1 MSRKRKD
8 TATEDYL
15 FGGFRN
21 NTPRNR
27 KQLYETMFMR
37 TLTEFATN
45 RFKWTGLPDEVDKR
59 FLEMELFRSAL
70 VVFFYDDKDYGRY
83 FALRGSGAGRWNMYD
98 NPTTFTVTGNG
109 MINRTLS
116 SGASGDCVPIWANTL
131 RIPDWDLVLLQ
142 SSKLAEIER
151 TIEINLQAMR
161 KPFLFLVD
169 DTERVTFQN
178 MWRQLQEGQPAVFG
192 TKGFGDK
199 LDDKVKLFDMKIDK
213 DLVLNLQISK
223 SKIWNETMTY
233 LGIDNANQDKR
244 ERLVADEV
252 SANDSQI
259 SAARNASLNARQYAC
274 EIINKKYKLDIQC
287 EWNSDMDLTMTGGN
301 ELALGG
307 ISDNSNGIGGV
318 FK

>member
-1 MSRKRKD
+1 MSRNKRN
-8 TATEDYL
+8 ATEEYL
-15 FGGFRN
+15 YGGFRN
-21 NTPRNR
+21 NVPRNR

-59 FLEMELFRSAL
+59 FLEMELFRHAL
-70 VVFFYDDKDYGRY
+70 VVFFYDDKNFERY
-83 FALRGSGAGRWNMYD
+83 FALRGSGAGQWNMYD
-98 NPTTFTVTGNG
+98 NPTTYTVTGNA
-109 MINRTLS
+109 MINRQLKS
-116 SGASGDCVPIWANTL
+116 SECVPIWANTL

-161 KPFLFLVD
+161 KPFMFVVD
-169 DTERVTFQN
+169 DTERLTFQN
-178 MWRQLQEGQPAVFG
+178 MWKQLVEGQPAIFG
-192 TKGFGDK
+192 TKGFGDS

-252 SANDSQI
+252 SANNAQI
-259 SAARNASLNARQYAC
+259 DAARNAALNARQYAC
-274 EIINKKYKLDIQC
+274 EIINKKYALDIEC
-287 EWNSDMDLTMTGGN
+287 VWNEDAALTMTGGDDFPMI
-301 ELALGG
+301 GTQ
-307 ISDNSNGIGGV
+307 DNSNGIGGT